1 MPVKLYS
8 TGSSAVMILR
18 SGRLSTSRAEYSVSG
33 DPVLDLA
40 LQIDATIRRVK
51 PDDFRGH
58 QARENVIKAALLPL
72 LKNDV
77 DEVERIFL
85 IIKAQREY

>member
-1 MPVKLYS
+1 MKD
-8 TGSSAVMILR
+8 
-18 SGRLSTSRAEYSVSG
+18 GRTAPPRADRVAEARAEYTVSG

-40 LQIDATIRRVK
+40 LTIDATVKRVK

-58 QARENVIKAALLPL
+58 QAKENTIKAALLPL

>member
-1 MPVKLYS
+1 MKD
-8 TGSSAVMILR
+8 
-18 SGRLSTSRAEYSVSG
+18 GRTAPPRADRVAEARVEYTISG

-40 LQIDATIRRVK
+40 LTIDATVKRVK

-58 QARENVIKAALLPL
+58 QAKENTIKAALLPL
-72 LKNDV
+72 LKNDA

-85 IIKAQREY
+85 IIQAQREY